1 MKIGIYEKYKDG
13 FRISDI
19 EGDVEYSLG
28 TSAEEIMMT
37 LRMGTPNDG
46 LIMFMDINDMTEFA
60 NAMRKCVDQLRE
72 DNLRRILRKEFEI

>member
-46 LIMFMDINDMTEFA
+46 LIMFMDLNDMEDFA